1 MRQTV
6 SQPKILVFLPHAAA
20 TMVVDKLAEY
30 GHASVAVST
39 VPQAFDALRSEDFVF
54 AVTTRPDI
62 DLVRN
67 IRAIPVINIEVFFH
81 NSISGGGVSKQFDS
95 KAFLERVGFL
105 ASPTPARPDPAIGR
119 AASAQINDPRKPRW
133 WSIAANA
140 LRLSRHRK
148 GLMDVQS

>member
-1 MRQTV
+1 MRQT
-6 SQPKILVFLPHAAA
+6 SNQSKILVFLPQAAA
-20 TMVVDKLAEY
+20 AMVVGKLAECGY
-30 GHASVAVST
+30 VAVAVST
-39 VPQAFDALRSEDFVF
+39 VPEAFDALRSKDFAF

-81 NSISGGGVSKQFDS
+81 NSTAGGDASKRFDS

-105 ASPTPARPDPAIGR
+105 ANPVPARPNSGSGQT
-119 AASAQINDPRKPRW
+119 ASAQIQVAWKPRW

-140 LRLSRHRK
+140 LRLPRYRK

>member
-1 MRQTV
+1 MRQIV
-6 SQPKILVFLPHAAA
+6 SQSKILVFLPQAAA
-20 TMVVDKLAEY
+20 IMVVGKLTESGY
-30 GHASVAVST
+30 ISVAVST
-39 VPQAFDALRSEDFVF
+39 VPQAFDALRSEDFAF

-81 NSISGGGVSKQFDS
+81 NTISDGGVSKQFDS

-105 ASPTPARPDPAIGR
+105 TSPVPARPDPAIGR
-119 AASAQINDPRKPRW
+119 GASAQINAPRKPRW
-133 WSIAANA
+133 WSITANA